1 MEWLFVTTTW
11 CDMKIHFWL
20 KSWNKTMCG
29 RDTGLGYTINERNF
43 TTDDIK
49 KVTCKSCKRKAD
61 RLIMGVF
68 GKQ

>member
-1 MEWLFVTTTW
+1 
-11 CDMKIHFWL
+11 
-20 KSWNKTMCG
+20 MCG